1 MDSVKVVSMPCHE
14 LFDEQND
21 KYKKKI
27 IEQNNLIVSI
37 EAGSI
42 SCWKYTKNDLE

>member
-1 MDSVKVVSMPCHE
+1 MPCHE

-21 KYKKKI
+21 KYKEKI
-27 IEQNNLIVSI
+27 IEQNNLIVLI

-42 SCWKYTKNDLE
+42 SCWGNIQKK